1 MEDIVTKNSILVENK
16 IKMQYR
22 NCLQHLSYNQCIKS
36 VEIIYL
42 LIYLSVACLLLNLNP
57 NDIIFEVLILATFY
71 NKIH

>member
-22 NCLQHLSYNQCIKS
+22 NCLQHLSYNQCIKC

-42 LIYLSVACLLLNLNP
+42 LIYLCVTCLLLNLNP